1 MEIKQTQK
9 FHKWFS
15 KLDNVTS
22 AIVFAR
28 LLVVSMG
35 SLGLWRSVGK
45 GVSELKINH
54 GPGYRVY
61 FTFRGGELILL
72 LVGGDKRHQKE
83 DIKKAQEMAQC
94 PIEDCENFFEGNNDE
109 DDKSAAVFLNE
120 MIKLDSGD
128 GSMVRLAIGNIIKC
142 HNVSEIAKT
151 ACVSRASLYSAFN
164 KDGNPSFD
172 MVQKVLAA
180 MGLGIQFVP
189 LENR

>member
-28 LLVVSMG
+28 LIVVSRG

-45 GVSELKINH
+45 GVCELKMDH

-61 FTFRGGELILL
+61 FTFRDGELILL
-72 LVGGDKRHQKE
+72 LVGGDKRHQNE
-83 DIKKAQEMAQC
+83 DIKKAQEMAQY

-109 DDKSAAVFLNE
+109 NAKSKKN
-120 MIKLDSGD
+120 G
-128 GSMVRLAIGNIIKC
+128 C
-142 HNVSEIAKT
+142 
-151 ACVSRASLYSAFN
+151 
-164 KDGNPSFD
+164 
-172 MVQKVLAA
+172 
-180 MGLGIQFVP
+180 
-189 LENR
+189 

>member
-1 MEIKQTQK
+1 MSTIEYSLWKLSKHKK

-109 DDKSAAVFLNE
+109 NAKSKKN
-120 MIKLDSGD
+120 G
-128 GSMVRLAIGNIIKC
+128 C
-142 HNVSEIAKT
+142 
-151 ACVSRASLYSAFN
+151 
-164 KDGNPSFD
+164 
-172 MVQKVLAA
+172 
-180 MGLGIQFVP
+180 
-189 LENR
+189 

>member
-1 MEIKQTQK
+1 MKT
-9 FHKWFS
+9 
-15 KLDNVTS
+15 LTV
-22 AIVFAR
+22 
-28 LLVVSMG
+28 
-35 SLGLWRSVGK
+35 
-45 GVSELKINH
+45 
-54 GPGYRVY
+54 
-61 FTFRGGELILL
+61 
-72 LVGGDKRHQKE
+72 
-83 DIKKAQEMAQC
+83 KKMDVDDF
-94 PIEDCENFFEGNNDE
+94 IR

-151 ACVSRASLYSAFN
+151 ACVSRVCINCVFS

>member
-1 MEIKQTQK
+1 MKT
-9 FHKWFS
+9 
-15 KLDNVTS
+15 
-22 AIVFAR
+22 
-28 LLVVSMG
+28 
-35 SLGLWRSVGK
+35 
-45 GVSELKINH
+45 LKVRKMDVDDFI
-54 GPGYRVY
+54 R
-61 FTFRGGELILL
+61 
-72 LVGGDKRHQKE
+72 
-83 DIKKAQEMAQC
+83 
-94 PIEDCENFFEGNNDE
+94 

-151 ACVSRASLYSAFN
+151 ARVSRASLYSAFN

-180 MGLGIQFVP
+180 MGLGIRFVP

>member
-1 MEIKQTQK
+1 MKT
-9 FHKWFS
+9 
-15 KLDNVTS
+15 
-22 AIVFAR
+22 
-28 LLVVSMG
+28 
-35 SLGLWRSVGK
+35 
-45 GVSELKINH
+45 LK
-54 GPGYRVY
+54 V
-61 FTFRGGELILL
+61 
-72 LVGGDKRHQKE
+72 
-83 DIKKAQEMAQC
+83 KKMDVDDF
-94 PIEDCENFFEGNNDE
+94 IR

-151 ACVSRASLYSAFN
+151 ACLYSAFN

>member
-1 MEIKQTQK
+1 M
-9 FHKWFS
+9 
-15 KLDNVTS
+15 TS
-22 AIVFAR
+22 SR
-28 LLVVSMG
+28 
-35 SLGLWRSVGK
+35 
-45 GVSELKINH
+45 
-54 GPGYRVY
+54 
-61 FTFRGGELILL
+61 
-72 LVGGDKRHQKE
+72 
-83 DIKKAQEMAQC
+83 
-94 PIEDCENFFEGNNDE
+94 

-151 ACVSRASLYSAFN
+151 ACVSRASLLPVPLT
-164 KDGNPSFD
+164 KTETGSFD

>member
-1 MEIKQTQK
+1 MKT
-9 FHKWFS
+9 
-15 KLDNVTS
+15 
-22 AIVFAR
+22 
-28 LLVVSMG
+28 
-35 SLGLWRSVGK
+35 
-45 GVSELKINH
+45 LK
-54 GPGYRVY
+54 V
-61 FTFRGGELILL
+61 
-72 LVGGDKRHQKE
+72 
-83 DIKKAQEMAQC
+83 KKMDVDDF
-94 PIEDCENFFEGNNDE
+94 IR

-151 ACVSRASLYSAFN
+151 TCVSRASLYSAFN

>member
-45 GVSELKINH
+45 GVSELKIDH

-72 LVGGDKRHQKE
+72 LVGGDKRHQNE
-83 DIKKAQEMAQC
+83 DIKKL
-94 PIEDCENFFEGNNDE
+94 
-109 DDKSAAVFLNE
+109 KKWLS
-120 MIKLDSGD
+120 
-128 GSMVRLAIGNIIKC
+128 VR
-142 HNVSEIAKT
+142 SKT
-151 ACVSRASLYSAFN
+151 VKTF
-164 KDGNPSFD
+164 
-172 MVQKVLAA
+172 
-180 MGLGIQFVP
+180 
-189 LENR
+189 